1 MNSYKIELKKKYEI
15 YSENFSA
22 LSFPEAVTRAY
33 LIRNK
38 KGYDWKVTS
47 VSKEC

>member
-1 MNSYKIELKKKYEI
+1 LSNYKIELKNKHEV

-33 LIRNK
+33 LVRSK
-38 KGYDWKVTS
+38 KGYDWKVVS